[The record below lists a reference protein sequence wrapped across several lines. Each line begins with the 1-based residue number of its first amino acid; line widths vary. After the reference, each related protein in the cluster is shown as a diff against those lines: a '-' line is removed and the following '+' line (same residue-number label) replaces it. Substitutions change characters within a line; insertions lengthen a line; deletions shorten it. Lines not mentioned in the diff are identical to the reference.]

1 MERTNGRRLLRT
13 HTSAVRGSFT
23 RRAMPS
29 GIGDS
34 DLSTRRRLM
43 SIRMEVAELIKEIQS
58 LAEGLDEWSLK
69 YYSDEDR
76 DRLTEARNSLREVLQ
91 RVGSK

>member
-1 MERTNGRRLLRT
+1 
-13 HTSAVRGSFT
+13 
-23 RRAMPS
+23 
-29 GIGDS
+29 
-34 DLSTRRRLM
+34 M